1 MLVLLLGGCYYPY
14 GYYPYG
20 GYYGPSYGYAA
31 PAYGYAA
38 PPVYGSV
45 VVGVGGGYRY
55 PYRGWGW
62 H

>member
-1 MLVLLLGGCYYPY
+1 MRVLALSLVLLLGGCYYPY

-31 PAYGYAA
+31 P
-38 PPVYGSV
+38 PVYGNV
-45 VVGVGGGYRY
+45 VVGVGGGYHY